1 MKREMMNIFSLW
13 LQKVSGRARCA
24 IVPLAFL
31 GMWTMNGVGL
41 AQQSV
46 QPVFPSAVEASRS
59 LFQAVQDGQEQ
70 DITNILGGPS
80 ELASSRDDAQDKV
93 DRQLFVEKYQEMHR
107 LGHEADG
114 TMTLYLGAENWPFPI
129 PLVQKNGGWRFDPDA
144 GSKEVMFRRIGDNE
158 FTAIAICHE
167 FVAGEKRY
175 RANPNTVNP
184 TDSFPASLVVRAAGK
199 STSVD
204 PVRFHGYY
212 FQILA
217 TSPAT
222 GGSKTN
228 GRFVFVAYP
237 AEYRSS
243 GVMTFFVTGNGVV
256 YEKDLGSN
264 TPALASAMATSHKD
278 SSWHAAD
285 Q

>member
-1 MKREMMNIFSLW
+1 MKREMMNMFNLW
-13 LQKVSGRARCA
+13 LQKVSGRSRSA

-41 AQQSV
+41 AQPSV
-46 QPVFPSAVEASRS
+46 QPSYPSAAEAGRS
-59 LFQAVQDGQEQ
+59 LFQAVQGGQEQ
-70 DITNILGGPS
+70 EITNMLGGPS

-93 DRQLFVEKYQEMHR
+93 DRRLFVEKYQEMHR
-107 LGHEADG
+107 LGRDADG
-114 TMTLYLGAENWPFPI
+114 TMTLYIGAENWPFPI
-129 PLVQKNGGWRFDPDA
+129 PLVQKGGGWRFDPES
-144 GSKEVMFRRIGDNE
+144 GSKEVLFRRIGDNE

-175 RANPNTVNP
+175 RSNPNTATP
-184 TDSFPASLVVRAAGK
+184 TDSFPASLVARAAGK
-199 STSVD
+199 STSGD

-217 TSPAT
+217 PSPAT
-222 GGSKTN
+222 GGNKTN

-256 YEKDLGSN
+256 YEKDLGAN
-264 TPALASAMATSHKD
+264 TPALASAMATFHKD